1 MHWESRNTRA
11 KRAFC
16 SHTAICSHIRRG
28 VIQGQAVR
36 CTAAKL
42 GAKRGS
48 HAHTTPHSGLVL
60 HHASLCLHESLLLE
74 QLLEGLVAVRAE
86 VNALT
91 LVAVLVEDHEIRIVV
106 IDPPH
111 FEELV
116 VLEFFF
122 LPKKAADL
130 RELVQL
136 SPRARLEAAVSRL
149 VGIQLFAYTVLALA
163 VRCAS
168 LRLALRSR
176 GGQRAQQHSAHQ
188 NPHTLIFSDGACRC
202 RALLVESADRA
213 V

>member
-1 MHWESRNTRA
+1 M
-11 KRAFC
+11 
-16 SHTAICSHIRRG
+16 
-28 VIQGQAVR
+28 R

-116 VLEFFF
+116 VLEFFQCMF
-122 LPKKAADL
+122 FFDFENAVLPGSTNIL
-130 RELVQL
+130 NVL
-136 SPRARLEAAVSRL
+136 S
-149 VGIQLFAYTVLALA
+149 
-163 VRCAS
+163 
-168 LRLALRSR
+168 
-176 GGQRAQQHSAHQ
+176 
-188 NPHTLIFSDGACRC
+188 
-202 RALLVESADRA
+202 
-213 V
+213 